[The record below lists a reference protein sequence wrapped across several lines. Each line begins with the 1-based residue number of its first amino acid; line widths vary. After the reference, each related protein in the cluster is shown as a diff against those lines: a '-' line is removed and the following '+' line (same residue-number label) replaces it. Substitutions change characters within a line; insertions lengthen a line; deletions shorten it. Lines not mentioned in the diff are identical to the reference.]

1 MGLGSCFRT
10 GGSIAH
16 QFNSLAVEA
25 DEELSWLPQT
35 FPQILKRADQHV
47 DGGVGVG
54 RVESSR
60 DGGVEEN

>member
-1 MGLGSCFRT
+1 MHISLVG
-10 GGSIAH
+10 I
-16 QFNSLAVEA
+16 LAVEA